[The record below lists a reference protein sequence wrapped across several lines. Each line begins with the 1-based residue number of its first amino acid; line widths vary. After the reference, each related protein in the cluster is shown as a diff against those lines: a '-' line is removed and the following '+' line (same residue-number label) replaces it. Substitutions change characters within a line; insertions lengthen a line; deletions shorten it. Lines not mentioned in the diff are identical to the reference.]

1 MFNTSEKLKNQIKVK
16 NTKITDA
23 FNVAS
28 EIQDTLVK
36 DKKGSQLKQYVD
48 DLASDHRDLLAQ
60 EDNLSSLDNIKESID
75 ASIQRIE
82 EVYNNNAQEIEQIR
96 MVLDGLT
103 TSINSMQQLQESFI
117 NSFVGLRE
125 QMKSIRECT
134 EMISDLS
141 NQTNLLA
148 LNATIEAARAGEHG
162 RGFAVVAG
170 EVKKLS
176 LDTAEASSKIDST
189 VDGFNHQIDTII
201 TETETNKKM
210 LEDMSN
216 STNNAQSIFN
226 NTLEKEEHNKS
237 SMSGI
242 LTSINENVI
251 KLQSVASFH
260 LSLQKT
266 TESNFQKIEQYI
278 DQKIANNSYL
288 SEAVR
293 NLGILK
299 ELLETALKSSE
310 NQGC

>member
-266 TESNFQKIEQYI
+266 TESNFQKLEQYI

-310 NQGC
+310 K

>member
-216 STNNAQSIFN
+216 STNNAQNIFN

-310 NQGC
+310 K

>member
-28 EIQDTLVK
+28 EIRDTLVK

-310 NQGC
+310 K

>member
-216 STNNAQSIFN
+216 STNIAQSIFN

-310 NQGC
+310 K

>member
-1 MFNTSEKLKNQIKVK
+1 MLHAEGIKVK
-16 NTKITDA
+16 NTKIMDA

-266 TESNFQKIEQYI
+266 TESNFKKIEQYI

-310 NQGC
+310 K

>member
-36 DKKGSQLKQYVD
+36 DKKGSQLKQYID

-310 NQGC
+310 K

>member
-310 NQGC
+310 K

>member
-1 MFNTSEKLKNQIKVK
+1 MFNTIEKLKNQIKVK

-310 NQGC
+310 K

>member
-48 DLASDHRDLLAQ
+48 DLASDHRDVLAQ

-310 NQGC
+310 K

>member
-1 MFNTSEKLKNQIKVK
+1 MFNTSEKLKYQIKVK

-310 NQGC
+310 K

>member
-28 EIQDTLVK
+28 EIQDKLVK

-310 NQGC
+310 K